1 MSKPNRNFSLRCEVK
16 LFQSKCQK
24 WGRVCQISFNK
35 VLVRWD
41 DSRFAIWIPK
51 DKVEV
56 VRYN

>member
-1 MSKPNRNFSLRCEVK
+1 MSKPNRNFFLRCEVRLIK
-16 LFQSKCQK
+16 SKCQK

-41 DSRFAIWIPK
+41 DSRFALWIPK